1 MEHYMYLTVKAVAA
15 GYILYRVW
23 IILFHGRL
31 FGLWD
36 RIPVRR
42 RVVKTVKETPI
53 PENKTVSRLV
63 GKTQGSYLLDTP
75 PVVDPVPVL
84 PPEPEPDVVGGDED
98 ADDFEVGQTT
108 VAERPPDNE
117 LYDYDD
123 KLPPASMD
131 YSTGLTY
138 EQLSEAVAFMSAP
151 TEDDEAMM
159 RTAETMLSIRNTDVF
174 EIIERE
180 ISSSDAIG
188 RLFNECLDGN
198 GERLPKRKSKMMGGE
213 VASFDFDKYI

>member
-1 MEHYMYLTVKAVAA
+1 MEYYINLTVRAVAA

-23 IILFHGRL
+23 IILFRERL

-36 RIPVRR
+36 RIHVRR

-53 PENKTVSRLV
+53 PEKDSSSRLV
-63 GKTQGSYLLDTP
+63 GKTQGNYLPDTP
-75 PVVDPVPVL
+75 PVIDPVPVL
-84 PPEPEPDVVGGDED
+84 PPEPEPDVVGGGED
-98 ADDFEVGQTT
+98 AEDFEVGQTAA
-108 VAERPPDNE
+108 VVRPSDEE

-123 KLPPASMD
+123 KLPPASTD
-131 YSTGLTY
+131 YSTGLTF
-138 EQLSEAVAFMSAP
+138 EQLSDAVAFMSAP
-151 TEDDEAMM
+151 TDDDEAMM

-180 ISSSDAIG
+180 ISSSEAIG

-198 GERLPKRKSKMMGGE
+198 GERLPKRKSKMM
-213 VASFDFDKYI
+213 AQINFDIDMFI